1 MAESTLIPAHD
12 LRSADG
18 PGAPMP
24 VALDVHRIRK
34 EFPLLAQQVNGKPLV
49 YLDNAATSQKPRQ
62 VIDAVKQFY
71 ERDNANV
78 HRALYQLGERATQA
92 YEGARQKVARFIGAR
107 DWRSVIF
114 TKGATEAINLVA
126 YAWGRHNLGPG
137 DEVLIT
143 EMEHHSNIV
152 PWQLLARDTG
162 ATLKHIPLADD
173 HALDMDAARQLVTP
187 RTKLVCTVHQSNVFG
202 TVNPV
207 KELAEMA
214 HKVGALMLLDC
225 AQSVPHFKVDVE
237 DLDCDFMAF
246 SGHKMLGPTGVG
258 VLYGKTALL
267 ESMEPFLGGGE
278 MIRTVTMEQAT
289 WNDIPWK
296 FEAGTPNIAQA
307 IGLGAAVDY
316 LSEMG
321 MDRIRDYIDEL
332 TSYGQERLSALPGV
346 TLYGHRP
353 TSSAVLPF
361 NIESIHPHDVAQ
373 VLDQEG
379 IAIRAGHHCAQ
390 PLMHRLDVPATCR
403 ASFYFYNTFEE
414 IDRLVEGLK
423 AAQSLMGQT
432 R

>member
-1 MAESTLIPAHD
+1 
-12 LRSADG
+12 
-18 PGAPMP
+18 
-24 VALDVHRIRK
+24 LDIETARKRLTERTRLVWVVHK
-34 EFPLLAQQVNGKPLV
+34 
-49 YLDNAATSQKPRQ
+49 
-62 VIDAVKQFY
+62 
-71 ERDNANV
+71 
-78 HRALYQLGERATQA
+78 
-92 YEGARQKVARFIGAR
+92 
-107 DWRSVIF
+107 
-114 TKGATEAINLVA
+114 
-126 YAWGRHNLGPG
+126 
-137 DEVLIT
+137 
-143 EMEHHSNIV
+143 
-152 PWQLLARDTG
+152 
-162 ATLKHIPLADD
+162 
-173 HALDMDAARQLVTP
+173 
-187 RTKLVCTVHQSNVFG
+187 SNVFG

-207 KELAEMA
+207 KEITKLA
-214 HKVGALMLLDC
+214 HQVDALMLLDG

-267 ESMEPFLGGGE
+267 ESMEPFLGGGD

-316 LSEMG
+316 LNELG
-321 MDRIRDYIDEL
+321 MDSIQQYVNEL
-332 TSYGQERLSALPGV
+332 TEYGRLRLTELPGL

-361 NIESIHPHDVAQ
+361 NIEGIHPHDVAQ
-373 VLDQEG
+373 VLDDAG

-390 PLMHRLDVPATCR
+390 PLMHRLNVAATCR

-423 AAQSLMGQT
+423 AARSVMGLAG
-432 R
+432 